1 MVVIQTDRWKM
12 KQQLKKSKR
21 SNIHKPKDRKTQSN
35 FAAIIKQM
43 LPQKHIKTMTPNETW
58 KTVEMTCKETSKKKL
73 GVKDINNKPSEFR
86 EIQILSSKQNKLSD
100 ELESTK
106 NKGKRK

>member
-1 MVVIQTDRWKM
+1 M

-35 FAAIIKQM
+35 FAATMKQM
-43 LPQKHIKTMTPNETW
+43 LSQKQIKTMTPNETW
-58 KTVEMTCKETSKKKL
+58 KTVALTCKETSRKKL
-73 GVKDINNKPSEFR
+73 GVKEINNKPSEFR
-86 EIQILSSKQNKLSD
+86 EIQILSLKQNKVRD

-106 NKGKRK
+106 NEDKRK